1 MVQETRSPHSHLS
14 SQPPPSHLPIR
25 ISNPFIEPAMPF
37 QLRKIFSKKARA
49 IQPMPSSPSSAS
61 LEAPVIHPYPQG
73 SSPTSSCSTLV
84 GTPAIERKDL
94 IIVKCLSIKHAHDV
108 WLVSHKHTGQLYTL
122 HIYQLHLMSDE
133 QRDLV
138 HNEREMM
145 TLLSASGHFLNI
157 VSHWSDMGETCILT
171 DYHPT
176 TVQDNLSEQPLS
188 KREAQRYAA
197 HMTSALLLLHNM
209 RAAHNDVKLSNMYLT
224 PAGRPLLG
232 GLAKIST
239 GSPMEGA
246 LKDIRDLGVCMYQMA
261 TGTMP
266 FDEEGNFMP
275 SQIEDLA
282 HPDLQ
287 LLVFELL
294 TNQITDLECLKYHP
308 YFDGIDWEEI
318 VSPSGDIQKSDSAS
332 VFPAGKRDW
341 ELVDVEKPEALVS
354 VFTESS
360 SMDSLSSIMSR
371 LSYPGS
377 PITIPQ
383 WEVEQVVWRC
393 APGYRKS
400 PEFVHSPGPQ
410 EVVVLGSVF
419 DA

>member
-1 MVQETRSPHSHLS
+1 MPPSLS
-14 SQPPPSHLPIR
+14 SS
-25 ISNPFIEPAMPF
+25 
-37 QLRKIFSKKARA
+37 
-49 IQPMPSSPSSAS
+49 S
-61 LEAPVIHPYPQG
+61 LEAPVIYPYPQG

-84 GTPAIERKDL
+84 GTPAIGRKDL
-94 IIVKCLSIKHAHDV
+94 TIVKCLSIKHARDV
-108 WLVSHKHTGQLYTL
+108 WLVSHKHTGQHYTL

-138 HNEREMM
+138 RNEREMM
-145 TLLSASGHFLNI
+145 ILLSASGYFLNI

-171 DYHPT
+171 DYHSS
-176 TVQDNLSEQPLS
+176 TVQDNLTEQPLS

-209 RAAHNDVKLSNMYLT
+209 RAAHNDVKLSNVHLT
-224 PAGRPLLG
+224 LAGRPLLG
-232 GLAKIST
+232 GLAKINT
-239 GSPMEGA
+239 ASPMEGA

-275 SQIEDLA
+275 TQIEDSA

-287 LLVFELL
+287 LLIFELL

-318 VSPSGDIQKSDSAS
+318 VSPSGDIQKSDAS
-332 VFPAGKRDW
+332 SVLLAGECDW
-341 ELVDVEKPEALVS
+341 ALARPEKPEALVS
-354 VFTESS
+354 VFAESS
-360 SMDSLSSIMSR
+360 SVDSLSSIMSR

-377 PITIPQ
+377 PITTPQ
-383 WEVEQVVWRC
+383 WEVEEVVWRC

-410 EVVVLGSVF
+410 EVVVLGSAF